1 MKRNLLFLFIL
12 FMASLGNISCG
23 GDDDSSSN
31 SNGRYEGDRTDT
43 DTPATDDGG
52 GSGSSISLQD
62 GDIIPDRVL
71 ADPLRYGFSLDTV
84 LVVYRYNYGSNEYIY
99 THEDMAWTNEG
110 GCFVTGSD
118 VWNNTYIR
126 MYYNQSNHIRTED
139 GVIVMD
145 GKERYAMYD
154 DLKTFVAIIPN
165 QNVKAQKVLFG
176 NGYGDGDF
184 TTSHQGPFYSAAVDA
199 LYTSAISFDV
209 HTDDFSIDDVQAS
222 TSASWLTVSKI
233 MLNYKKGD
241 IASGESTYDHSMGSV
256 WWYTSENTTGS
267 ERSGYIYVTL
277 KADGETYN
285 YTLHVTQR
293 AYSSGSG
300 SDSGSGSGS
309 GSGSSGKYSNWS
321 KSDFQNLYNQ
331 YARTAESTYKSYST
345 IKSGNS
351 SYVALSSLRSEY
363 RSIQSEMRE
372 LREAASRAGYTLV
385 KSVWETTSLP

>member
-1 MKRNLLFLFIL
+1 
-12 FMASLGNISCG
+12 
-23 GDDDSSSN
+23 
-31 SNGRYEGDRTDT
+31 
-43 DTPATDDGG
+43 
-52 GSGSSISLQD
+52 
-62 GDIIPDRVL
+62 
-71 ADPLRYGFSLDTV
+71 
-84 LVVYRYNYGSNEYIY
+84 
-99 THEDMAWTNEG
+99 MAWTNEG

-199 LYTSAISFDV
+199 LYTSAIYFDV

-241 IASGESTYDHSMGSV
+241 IASGESTYDHSRGSV